1 MSLEPFNQQDWK
13 GTLLKVPTGWKG
25 LETFMVPIMERYNI
39 KNDLALEFG
48 VDSGYSC
55 HVLSQLF
62 NKVIGVDTFQGDIHI
77 GHSQGD
83 EFFKQTKERL
93 NRPNIELV
101 RANYKDYIKTDN
113 RNYDLIHIDIVH
125 LYNETFECA
134 EWSIQ
139 HSRVVILHDI
149 SSFNAIHKVCADLE
163 AKHKVIFNRTITN
176 YHGLGVLYN
185 PNKSL

>member
-1 MSLEPFNQQDWK
+1 MSLEPFNQQEWK
-13 GTLLKVPTGWKG
+13 GTLLNVPTGWKG
-25 LETFMVPIMERYNI
+25 LETFMVPIMERYNV
-39 KNDLALEFG
+39 KKDLALEFG

-93 NRPNIELV
+93 NSPNIELI
-101 RANYKDYIKTDN
+101 RANYKDYIKSDN

-125 LYNETFECA
+125 LYNETYECA
-134 EWSIQ
+134 DWSVKR
-139 HSRVVILHDI
+139 SNLVVLHDTNSFPDVNRVCIDI
-149 SSFNAIHKVCADLE
+149 SKKYNLE
-163 AKHKVIFNRTITN
+163 YNSSITK
-176 YHGLGVLYN
+176 YHGLGILYR
-185 PNKSL
+185 K

>member
-1 MSLEPFNQQDWK
+1 MSLEPFNQQEWK

-25 LETFMVPIMERYNI
+25 LETFMVPIMERYNV

-77 GHSQGD
+77 GHQQGD
-83 EFFKQTKERL
+83 GFYKQTKERL
-93 NRPNIELV
+93 NSPNIELV
-101 RANYKDYIKTDN
+101 RENYRDYIKTDN
-113 RNYDLIHIDIVH
+113 RIYDLIHVDIVH
-125 LYNETFECA
+125 LYDETYECA
-134 EWSIQ
+134 EWSIL

-149 SSFNAIHKVCADLE
+149 STFFDVYRVCKALE
-163 AKHKVIFNRTITN
+163 EKHGIIFNDSIKSYN
-176 YHGLGVLYN
+176 GLGILYN
-185 PNKSL
+185 PKLTV